1 MNMKPIVYS
10 AATGAVR
17 ILFEG
22 TLAENGQATMEKAT
36 NYVLLNEGLATV
48 PFGAAFDATAHIATL
63 TPQPAVN
70 GTLLVRVLKAIT
82 GDADTPFVEVAT
94 NPTPTSPGST
104 ALSGPLDVQIGPHE
118 LVEDARIALRT
129 QRDAF
134 SYPILTEDI
143 TTANRQAGSGRS
155 RGDGSNLTTLVNQT
169 LADVLG
175 WKARTDDASAFEG
188 ALTASFEI
196 AEVDGVSSWK
206 WTPRSY
212 AVQSDLSGGITGAQ
226 ASLYRRA
233 QEALEQSMPLLD
245 GLYPLD
251 PKADVE
257 NIAALKAVV
266 RTQFTQLVSELATP
280 GGPGEARVN
289 SYFGL
294 LLIGG
299 GQFQSGGGALLTS
312 EPDELGGTL
321 GELRDQLG
329 LRTTQNFVNTIEDEQ
344 DLTNFRILADYATSL
359 AQTWL
364 NNRHFFGFGKGS
376 RFLGTQLVPL
386 SRQLTVI
393 SDAVDEVRF
402 ALDSVF
408 IGAAERQTLPLS
420 FGPPANGMYAE
431 DFLQWIQNFAEDEAP
446 IYVQQGG
453 KFGIGNSLLPIA
465 QRLHGMARDLKH
477 QHGLPPGFYTS
488 RVERT
493 IDSLIKELGQL
504 VTLAKPV
511 GRDFTSPIPQATLLV
526 TPLSLGVDVDEPV
539 SSPPISLLNTGS
551 ADVDVEGRIVSGA
564 DKFAFSVKNATPSQ
578 VKLRIKARSS
588 RDVII
593 QDIGKPSNGD
603 VGTAQFT
610 YRLADGTGGTADKT
624 VQLTIIKNSG

>member
-1 MNMKPIVYS
+1 MTMKPIVYS
-10 AATGAVR
+10 AVNGTVR

-22 TLAENGQATMEKAT
+22 TLVKNGKAAMEKPA
-36 NYVLLNEGLATV
+36 NYVLLDEGLATV
-48 PFGAAFDATAHIATL
+48 PFAVAFDPAARIATMTL
-63 TPQPAVN
+63 QSAVT

-82 GDADTPFVEVAT
+82 GDADTPFAEVAT
-94 NPTPTSPGST
+94 NPSPTSPGST
-104 ALSGPLDVQIGPHE
+104 ALNSPMNVEIGPHD

-143 TTANRQAGSGRS
+143 NTTSRQSTSARS
-155 RGDGSNLTTLVNQT
+155 RGDGGGLATLVNQT

-175 WKARTDDASAFEG
+175 WKARPDDAMAFEG
-188 ALTASFEI
+188 ALTASFDVE
-196 AEVDGVSSWK
+196 EVNGVSSWK

-233 QEALEQSMPLLD
+233 QEALDQSMPLLD

-251 PKADVE
+251 PKADVD

-266 RTQFTQLVSELATP
+266 RTQFSQLVSELATP

-294 LLIGG
+294 LLTRG
-299 GQFQSGGGALLTS
+299 GQFQSGDGALLTS
-312 EPDELGGTL
+312 EPDDLGGTL

-386 SRQLTVI
+386 SRQLTVL

-408 IGAAERQTLPLS
+408 IGAAERQTMPLS
-420 FGPPANGMYAE
+420 FGPPADGMYAE
-431 DFLQWIQNFAEDEAP
+431 DFLQWIRNFANDEAP

-465 QRLHGMARDLKH
+465 QRLLVMARELKH

-493 IDSLIKELGQL
+493 IDSLVKELAQL

-511 GRDFTSPIPQATLLV
+511 GRDFTSPIPKATLLV
-526 TPLSLGVDVDEPV
+526 TPLSIAVDVDEPV
-539 SSPPISLLNTGS
+539 GSPPISLLNSGS
-551 ADVDVEGRIVSGA
+551 ADIEVTGRIVSGA
-564 DKFAFSVKNATPSQ
+564 DKFAFSVKNGPQSQ
-578 VKLRIKARSS
+578 VTLRIRAGGS
-588 RDVII
+588 RDLVV
-593 QDIGKPSNGD
+593 QDLGKASNGD

-610 YRLADGTGGTADKT
+610 YALADGTGGTAEKT
-624 VQLTIIKNSG
+624 VQLTIISNND